1 MLGVVANLAARLKR
15 HLTIEQWS
23 EADAAPWVLG
33 LVQEIPRALPEERAF
48 GLLPPVIFASRD
60 WET

>member
-23 EADAAPWVLG
+23 EADAARWVLA
-33 LVQEIPRALPEERAF
+33 LVQEVPCALPEER
-48 GLLPPVIFASRD
+48 LWASAACDRCL
-60 WET
+60 